1 MENLVGTETSI
12 AIRGASGKLGSLV
25 KQSLDRTPINTISIN
40 RDTNFSLIK
49 SSMIILDFTGPNPK
63 NELYWDSFSLSKVL
77 NEYFEFLE
85 WVKSTH
91 SVYIRI
97 GSYGEFSRKL
107 TKYEN
112 VAKEISC
119 AVNAYLSDWDINGC
133 ILYASNIYGRRS
145 LRNFVEV
152 AIEGNIRQKTLTLSN
167 KDHMINTIH
176 FEDLVT
182 FLVDLV
188 RRLQSGHV
196 TNSNFALISE
206 SLYSI
211 STINEYIANQV
222 ANFDIHRALQHEV
235 IAEFS
240 PGGSTSKG
248 VEIEILPNRL
258 KSYIDFEVKN
268 ELEFDTRVLKT

>member
-1 MENLVGTETSI
+1 
-12 AIRGASGKLGSLV
+12 
-25 KQSLDRTPINTISIN
+25 
-40 RDTNFSLIK
+40 
-49 SSMIILDFTGPNPK
+49 
-63 NELYWDSFSLSKVL
+63 
-77 NEYFEFLE
+77 
-85 WVKSTH
+85 
-91 SVYIRI
+91 
-97 GSYGEFSRKL
+97 
-107 TKYEN
+107 
-112 VAKEISC
+112 
-119 AVNAYLSDWDINGC
+119 
-133 ILYASNIYGRRS
+133 
-145 LRNFVEV
+145 
-152 AIEGNIRQKTLTLSN
+152 
-167 KDHMINTIH
+167 MINTIH

-222 ANFDIHRALQHEV
+222 ANFDIHRALQQQE

-240 PGGSTSKG
+240 PGGPTSKG